1 MKSFRIKIF
10 GGEIIWPRQPA
21 VTDAERQLHFLIE
34 GLTDYAIYMLD
45 PNGVVI
51 TWNAGAKRIKG
62 YDAEEIIGKHFS
74 RFFTEEDRAAGLPGR
89 ILEQA
94 RIEGRAEGESVRLRK
109 DGRRFY
115 AHAIVNALRDQRGK
129 LIGFAKITRDITK
142 QVEAQEDLRRLQG
155 QLAQSQKME
164 ALGQLTGG
172 MAHDFNNMLA
182 IIIAAFE
189 LSQRALQRGDTSKAS
204 SQLESGLDGAHRAA
218 ELIRR
223 LLAFAR
229 QQPLSPRPLDANS
242 LVQNMSEILR
252 RTLGVNIELETV
264 LAGGLWPVCADQN
277 QLENAIVNLATN
289 ARDAMQS
296 GGKLTIETS
305 NAHLDDRYSRQH
317 IDVPPGQYVL
327 IAITD
332 TGVGMTPDQVAKSF
346 EPFYTTKSVGQGTGL
361 GLAQVYGF
369 AKQSGGH
376 ARIYSEAGQGTTV
389 KLYLPRYAGQAGQ
402 QPSQQSKAVPLGRAQ
417 EVILVVEDEAR
428 VRQLAAEGLRELGY
442 TAIEA
447 DGAKQAL
454 DVLASRSD
462 IVLLFT
468 DVVMP
473 GITGRKL
480 ADEALQRWPHLKVL
494 FTTGFSKNAII
505 HGGILDPGTHFIPKP
520 FTLEDLACKVREV
533 LADGGA

>member
-1 MKSFRIKIF
+1 MKSFRIRIF
-10 GGEIIWPRQPA
+10 GGEIIWPRHPA
-21 VTDAERQLHFLIE
+21 ATDAERQFHFLVE
-34 GLTDYAIYMLD
+34 GVTDYAIYMLD
-45 PNGVVI
+45 PNGTVI

-62 YDAEEIIGKHFS
+62 YDAEEIIGSHYS
-74 RFFTEEDRAAGLPGR
+74 RFFTEEDRAAGLPAR
-89 ILEQA
+89 ILDRA

-115 AHAIVNALRDQRGK
+115 AHAVVNALRDKRGK

-142 QVEAQEDLRRLQG
+142 QVEAQENLQRLQE

-182 IIIAAFE
+182 IIITAFQ
-189 LSQRALQRGDTSKAS
+189 LTQRALKRGDESKALN
-204 SQLESGLDGAHRAA
+204 QLESGLDGARRAA

-229 QQPLSPRPLDANS
+229 QQPLSPKPLDANN

-264 LAGGLWPVCADQN
+264 LGGGLWPVCADQN

-289 ARDAMQS
+289 ARDAMPS

-305 NAHLDDRYSRQH
+305 NAHLDDRYARQH

-327 IAITD
+327 IAVTD
-332 TGVGMTPDQVAKSF
+332 SGVGMTPEQIAKSF
-346 EPFYTTKSVGQGTGL
+346 EPFYTTKEAGQGTGL

-369 AKQSGGH
+369 TKQSGGH

-389 KLYLPRYAGQAGQ
+389 RLYLPRHFGGVDEQA
-402 QPSQQSKAVPLGRAQ
+402 SDQSKAVPLGRAQ

-442 TAIEA
+442 TVIEA
-447 DGAKQAL
+447 DGAQRAL
-454 DVLASRSD
+454 DVLASRSG
-462 IVLLFT
+462 IALLFT

-473 GITGRKL
+473 GTNGRKL
-480 ADEALQRWPHLKVL
+480 ADEALRRWPHLKVL

-520 FTLEDLACKVREV
+520 FTLEELARKVREV
-533 LADGGA
+533 LADGT